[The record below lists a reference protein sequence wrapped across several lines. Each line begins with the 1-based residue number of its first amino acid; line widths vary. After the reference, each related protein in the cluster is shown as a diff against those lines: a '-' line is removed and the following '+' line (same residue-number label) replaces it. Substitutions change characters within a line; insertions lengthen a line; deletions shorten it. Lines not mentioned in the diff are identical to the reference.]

1 MNQLDILA
9 LVDNRIFGPMRDG
22 EKYIIR
28 SIMIGTPQHWGDQI
42 KNKRRK
48 GHMTRMG
55 ETINTYRILVGKP

>member
-1 MNQLDILA
+1 
-9 LVDNRIFGPMRDG
+9 MRDG

-28 SIMIGTPQHWGDQI
+28 SIMIGTPQQWGDQI
-42 KNKRRK
+42 MNERCK